1 MEKWQD
7 PQVIALWIGIALV
20 LFFTILIFVIKIAH
34 AGYKKMTEANL
45 REARINLEHQKK
57 LLETNLKAQEE
68 ERMRIA
74 SDLHDSLVGKLTTI
88 RMQGQMGLPLNEI
101 DKLLGESITEARRI
115 SHDLTPPL
123 LEYTSLSELLDEQ
136 ITPWQKK
143 LDINYSADVRVED
156 DLAATIKI
164 QVLRVVQ
171 ELLTNTIKHAEASNI
186 SITLRH
192 TEKGLLL
199 IVKDNGKGFD
209 TSVLK
214 KGLGLHSL
222 EMRMQYLNATYK
234 VISALGKGT
243 KTIIGVPIKKM

>member
-7 PQVIALWIGIALV
+7 PQVIALWIGIALM

-45 REARINLEHQKK
+45 REAQTKLEHQKK

-101 DKLLGESITEARRI
+101 DRLLGESITEARRI

-123 LEYTSLSELLDEQ
+123 LEYTSLSELIDEQ

-143 LDINYSADVRVED
+143 LEIDYNTDVRVED
-156 DLAATIKI
+156 NLPANIKI
-164 QVLRVVQ
+164 QVLRVLQ
-171 ELLTNTIKHAEASNI
+171 ELITNTIKHAEANTI
-186 SITLRH
+186 CINLRH
-192 TEKGLLL
+192 TTQGLAL

-209 TSVLK
+209 TTVLK

-234 VISALGKGT
+234 VISAPGKGT
-243 KTIIGVPIKKM
+243 KTIIAVSTKNV

>member
-45 REARINLEHQKK
+45 REAQTKLEHQKK

-88 RMQGQMGLPLNEI
+88 RMQGQMGLPLNEV
-101 DKLLGESITEARRI
+101 DRLLGESITEARRI

-123 LEYTSLSELLDEQ
+123 LEYTSLSELIDEQ

-143 LDINYSADVRVED
+143 LEIDYITDIRIED
-156 DLAATIKI
+156 NLAGTIKI

-186 SITLRH
+186 SINLRH
-192 TEKGLLL
+192 TAKGITL

-209 TSVLK
+209 TAVLK

-243 KTIIGVPIKKM
+243 KTIIAVPIKSV

>member
-7 PQVIALWIGIALV
+7 PQVIALWIGIALM

-45 REARINLEHQKK
+45 REAQTKLEHQKK

-74 SDLHDSLVGKLTTI
+74 SDLHDSLVGKLTAI

-123 LEYTSLSELLDEQ
+123 LEYTSLTELIDEQ

-143 LDINYSADVRVED
+143 LEIDYLTDVRVED
-156 DLAATIKI
+156 NLPANIKI
-164 QVLRVVQ
+164 QILRVLQ
-171 ELLTNTIKHAEASNI
+171 ELVTNTIKHADANTI
-186 SITLRH
+186 CINLRH
-192 TEKGLLL
+192 TTQGLVL

-234 VISALGKGT
+234 VISAPGKGT
-243 KTIIGVPIKKM
+243 KTIIGVPIKNL

>member
-45 REARINLEHQKK
+45 REARTNLEHQKK

-88 RMQGQMGLPLNEI
+88 RMQGQMGLPLNEV
-101 DKLLGESITEARRI
+101 DRLLGESITEARRI

-123 LEYTSLSELLDEQ
+123 LEYTSLSELIDEQ

-143 LDINYSADVRVED
+143 LEIDYITDVRIED
-156 DLAATIKI
+156 NLAGTIKI

-186 SITLRH
+186 SINLRH
-192 TEKGLLL
+192 TAKGITL

-209 TSVLK
+209 TAVLK

-234 VISALGKGT
+234 VISAPEKGT
-243 KTIIGVPIKKM
+243 KTIIAVPIKSV